1 MTELEETYMKKILVG
16 IFILFIVL
24 FTVACSSD
32 DETKKVKVGISGTDT
47 RQWDYVAEKAA
58 KEGIEIEIVSFNDY
72 VQPNTALAE
81 GELDANAFQTIAY
94 FNQFIDEHNLDL
106 VPIATTVLA
115 PMGLYSEKYEDV
127 KDIPEN
133 STIAIPN
140 DVSNGGRALLLLEEA
155 GLIKLRDGND
165 GNLTNLETD
174 IVDNPLNLKLEQMVA
189 AQTPRVL
196 PDVAASI
203 INNGIAIDAGF
214 NPVKDSIYLESE
226 TAINYLN
233 IIAVRA
239 EDKDN
244 PTLKRIAE
252 LFQEEDTATFIKKE
266 YDGALIPTFVPLD
279 KIGW

>member
-1 MTELEETYMKKILVG
+1 MKKILLSLL
-16 IFILFIVL
+16 ILIVTA
-24 FTVACSSD
+24 FVAACSSD
-32 DETKKVKVGISGTDT
+32 EDTTKVKLGVSGTDT
-47 RQWDYVAEKAA
+47 RYWDFVAEKAA

-81 GELDANAFQTIAY
+81 RELDLNAFQTVAY
-94 FNQFIDEHNLDL
+94 FEKFIEEHDLDL

-115 PMGLYSEKYEDV
+115 PMGLYSEKYDDV

-140 DVSNGGRALLLLEEA
+140 DVSNGGRALLLLDEA
-155 GLIKLRDGND
+155 GLIKVRDGYD
-165 GNLTNLETD
+165 GNLTTIEND
-174 IVDNPLNLKLEQMVA
+174 IVENPLNLTIEPMVA

-203 INNGIAIDAGF
+203 INNGIATDAGF
-214 NPVKDSIYLESE
+214 NPVQDSIFIESE

-239 EDKDN
+239 EDKDD
-244 PTLKRIAE
+244 PTLNRIAE
-252 LFQEEDTATFIKKE
+252 LYQEEDVAEFIEKE
-266 YDGALIPTFVPLD
+266 YNGALIPTFVPLEN
-279 KIGW
+279 IGW